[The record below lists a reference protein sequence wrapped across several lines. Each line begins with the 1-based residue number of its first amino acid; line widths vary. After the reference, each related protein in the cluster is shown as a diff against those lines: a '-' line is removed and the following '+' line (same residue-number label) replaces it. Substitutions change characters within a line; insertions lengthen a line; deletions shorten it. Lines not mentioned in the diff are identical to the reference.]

1 LSGIRLQ
8 PFRVAD
14 LIQGIADGN
23 LALPEFQRDFDWTDD
38 QVASL
43 IATLIKRWPAGSLL
57 LMEGRKDLFFRSRKF
72 DGGPRLQ
79 PDVDLIVLDGQQR
92 LTGLFQAV
100 YDTGNYV
107 YAINLAA
114 FTPSASVDEIEDQIM
129 AVKRAEWDTHYRDAP
144 WEESDDGWIPLYSL
158 RSPTDYFSWRE
169 NTVHNA
175 RLTDGDRDR
184 LGLRLADAY
193 RDGLEAFHQ
202 HDLPAVIVER
212 SVEPI
217 AVARIFER
225 VNTTGIPLTTFDLMV
240 ARTFKEGWNLRDEWD
255 AALAN
260 YDLFS
265 RFFGENGLP
274 ALQVISLQHGDG
286 IRQADVLRLD
296 APLVR
301 KHWEKALEALNQAV
315 TFLYGECGVLFPT
328 WLPYPAMLIT
338 LAGVALEEHDLHR
351 HKAKLQ
357 KWFFSRTFG
366 RRYEVA
372 ANTVALEETDLLRE
386 VVSGASRLHGLE
398 MSAAVVEAAS
408 RRRQGA
414 IWRGVICALAA
425 NGATELHGKKLKV
438 DDVVPV
444 NILEPRDRSSS
455 REESPHLRALGF
467 VLSTR
472 HEARELGGQ
481 GIEILNEFLA
491 DISHQSRDR
500 LLKRQLLPYPVQS
513 DEEFLEQRCEM
524 LGEFL
529 ERKTGQG
536 LTWDEES

>member
-1 LSGIRLQ
+1 M
-8 PFRVAD
+8 
-14 LIQGIADGN
+14 IQGIADGN

-57 LMEGRKDLFFRSRKF
+57 LMEGRKDLFFRSRQF
-72 DGGPRLQ
+72 DGGPRLL
-79 PDVDLIVLDGQQR
+79 PDVSLIVLDGQQR

-114 FTPSASVDEIEDQIM
+114 LTSSASVDEIEDQII
-129 AVKRAEWDTHYRDAP
+129 AVKRAEWDAHYRDAP
-144 WEESDDGWIPLYSL
+144 WEEFGYGWIPLYSL

-169 NTVHNA
+169 STVRNA
-175 RLTDGDRDR
+175 RLTDNDRDR
-184 LGLRLADAY
+184 LGLLLADAY

-301 KHWEKALEALNQAV
+301 KHWKKSLEALNQAV
-315 TFLYGECGVLFPT
+315 TFLYRECGVSFPT

-338 LAGVALEEHDLHR
+338 LAGVALEEPDFAR
-351 HKAKLQ
+351 HKGKLQ
-357 KWFFSRTFG
+357 RWFFSRTFG

-372 ANTVALEETDLLRE
+372 ANTVALEETDLLLE
-386 VVSGASRLHGLE
+386 VLAGAVKLPGLE
-398 MSAAVVEAAS
+398 MSATVIEAAS

-414 IWRGVICALAA
+414 IWRGMVCALAA
-425 NGATELHGKKLKV
+425 NGATDLHGKKLKA
-438 DDVVPV
+438 DDLVPV
-444 NILEPRDRSSS
+444 NVLKPREPSGS

-467 VLSTR
+467 VLATR
-472 HEARELGGQ
+472 HEARELGGR
-481 GIEILNEFLA
+481 GVEALDEFLA
-491 DISHQSRDR
+491 GISRPARDR

-513 DEEFLEQRCEM
+513 DEEFLEQRCEI
-524 LGEFL
+524 LSEFL
-529 ERKTGQG
+529 ERKTGKG
-536 LTWDEES
+536 LTWDDGS